1 LEELGLVGDLAVVG
15 TAALIGGS
23 IARLLRL
30 PPILGYL
37 AAGMVIGPNTPGFVG
52 DLEETRRIA
61 DLGVAL
67 LMFTIGVRLSPRELV
82 DAGWMVGVVGLVQ
95 VAFLVLAGAGF
106 SGLMGLGAKE
116 AFVFGG
122 AAAISSTMIALR
134 QLEDAGEI
142 ETPAG
147 KTAVGI
153 SLVQDLAA
161 VPMIVVIPALA
172 SGDDPLP
179 SIGLAAVRGV
189 ALVAGVWFVGRFIAP
204 RVLWTTAR
212 WRSRELFLLSVL
224 VLALGTASV
233 SSVAGLSLA
242 FGAFLAGLLIS
253 ESELAHKTLTEVFP
267 LREIFAVV
275 FFVAV
280 GMLVEPESFID
291 DPGLVLGIVA
301 IGMVGKIVVLAGLAL
316 AFGLSARAAL
326 TAAIALG
333 QMGEFSFI
341 FASVALEEGL
351 FSERES
357 GALLAGIVLSMA
369 VSPLLFTLRAPLVEA
384 GGRMPH
390 PPWVTASGALSSE
403 TPRQRLRHHIV
414 VCGYNEAAR
423 HVIGSVRER
432 FGLVAVH
439 DDLVT
444 VRRLREDGIT
454 CVLGDP
460 SIPTILEQAS
470 VETAQVL
477 VVTVYDARQAQAI
490 VREARRIN
498 ERLDI
503 ITRGGGEELTRVLLE
518 AGASRVVEP
527 ELEAGLEFLRHTL
540 HRMGLSNTEIQAI
553 LRGRRRRFV
562 SGER

>member
-1 LEELGLVGDLAVVG
+1 
-15 TAALIGGS
+15 
-23 IARLLRL
+23 
-30 PPILGYL
+30 
-37 AAGMVIGPNTPGFVG
+37 
-52 DLEETRRIA
+52 
-61 DLGVAL
+61 
-67 LMFTIGVRLSPRELV
+67 
-82 DAGWMVGVVGLVQ
+82 
-95 VAFLVLAGAGF
+95 
-106 SGLMGLGAKE
+106 
-116 AFVFGG
+116 
-122 AAAISSTMIALR
+122 
-134 QLEDAGEI
+134 
-142 ETPAG
+142 
-147 KTAVGI
+147 
-153 SLVQDLAA
+153 
-161 VPMIVVIPALA
+161 
-172 SGDDPLP
+172 
-179 SIGLAAVRGV
+179 
-189 ALVAGVWFVGRFIAP
+189 
-204 RVLWTTAR
+204 
-212 WRSRELFLLSVL
+212 
-224 VLALGTASV
+224 
-233 SSVAGLSLA
+233 
-242 FGAFLAGLLIS
+242 
-253 ESELAHKTLTEVFP
+253 
-267 LREIFAVV
+267 
-275 FFVAV
+275 
-280 GMLVEPESFID
+280 
-291 DPGLVLGIVA
+291 
-301 IGMVGKIVVLAGLAL
+301 VLAGLAL

-384 GGRMPH
+384 GGRMPQ
-390 PPWVTASGALSSE
+390 PPWVSASGALSAE
-403 TPRQRLRHHIV
+403 TPRERLRHHIV

-432 FGLVAVH
+432 FGVVAVH

-503 ITRGGGEELTRVLLE
+503 ITRGGGEEVTRVLLE

-540 HRMGLSNTEIQAI
+540 HRMGLSNMEIQAV

>member
-15 TAALIGGS
+15 AAALIGGS
-23 IARLLRL
+23 IARLVRL

-67 LMFTIGVRLSPRELV
+67 LMFTIGVRLSPQELV
-82 DAGWMVGVVGLVQ
+82 DAGWLVGVVGLAQ

-106 SGLMGLGAKE
+106 SGVMGLGAKE

-142 ETPAG
+142 EAPAG
-147 KTAVGI
+147 KAAVGI

-189 ALVAGVWFVGRFIAP
+189 ALVAGVSFVGRFIAP

-233 SSVAGLSLA
+233 SSLAGLSLA
-242 FGAFLAGLLIS
+242 FGAFLA
-253 ESELAHKTLTEVFP
+253 
-267 LREIFAVV
+267 
-275 FFVAV
+275 

-291 DPGLVLGIVA
+291 DPGLVLGVVA
-301 IGMVGKIVVLAGLAL
+301 IGMVGKIAVLAGLAL

-369 VSPLLFTLRAPLVEA
+369 VSPLLFTLRAPLVEV
-384 GGRMPH
+384 GGRMSQ
-390 PPWVTASGALSSE
+390 PPWVTASGALSAE
-403 TPRQRLRHHIV
+403 TPRERLRHHIV

-423 HVIGSVRER
+423 HVIGSVRDR
-432 FGLVAVH
+432 FGVVAVH

-454 CVLGDP
+454 CILGDP

-490 VREARRIN
+490 VREARRLN

-503 ITRGGGEELTRVLLE
+503 ITRGGGEEVTRVLLE

-540 HRMGLSNTEIQAI
+540 HRMGLSNMEIQAI
-553 LRGRRRRFV
+553 LRGRRRHFV